1 MRDFMFFFQNFSSG
15 EKAPVAFMYEVVA
28 NLDIQI
34 YRHNEVVVERNSN
47 CDHLLLIR
55 SGTCALYQV
64 YKSFTGDE

>member
-1 MRDFMFFFQNFSSG
+1 MN
-15 EKAPVAFMYEVVA
+15 EVVA

-34 YRHNEVVVERNSN
+34 YAHHEVVVERNSN

-64 YKSFTGDE
+64 YKSFTGEE